1 MREKGFCR
9 SFFLFRLDSLVP
21 RLTDP
26 NNSRFTVYPRARNVR
41 NLPAFKVKSILKG
54 TEVDCKLLFS
64 LLILSQLIISSFF

>member
-1 MREKGFCR
+1 MRIIWILVREKVFCR
-9 SFFLFRLDSLVP
+9 SIFFFVSLGVFVP

-54 TEVDCKLLFS
+54 TEIDCTTS
-64 LLILSQLIISSFF
+64 